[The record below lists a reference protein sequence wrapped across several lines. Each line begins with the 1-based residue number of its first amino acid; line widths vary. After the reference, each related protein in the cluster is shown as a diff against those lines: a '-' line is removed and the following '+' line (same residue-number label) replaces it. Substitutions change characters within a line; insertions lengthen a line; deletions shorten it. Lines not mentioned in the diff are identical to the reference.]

1 MEELS
6 LVSRQ
11 EPGIAAI
18 DNFQELK
25 QVLEQQ
31 LSVYKNLVYS
41 QDGVKAAKKDKAA
54 LNKLKNNI
62 DEKRKEIKKIYMQ
75 PYVIVEAQA
84 KELISLIDEP
94 LALIADFIAKE
105 EAEEKEDE

>member
-6 LVSRQ
+6 LVSQQ

-25 QVLEQQ
+25 QILEQQ

-41 QDGVKAAKKDKAA
+41 QDVVKAAK
-54 LNKLKNNI
+54 NC
-62 DEKRKEIKKIYMQ
+62 
-75 PYVIVEAQA
+75 
-84 KELISLIDEP
+84 
-94 LALIADFIAKE
+94 
-105 EAEEKEDE
+105 